1 MNIIRQILFIL
12 YRFFYIVR
20 GYFYIKPKK
29 IDYHKLYLE
38 DQKQMFLTK
47 YDASL
52 NSNIDVLYDF
62 DKSKE
67 IMKTTGN
74 SLEKS
79 WKTRLLYQNVLL
91 KNNNRVNVMM
101 YYDPYKQ
108 GFAYYCDVYVDYDAL
123 NILAMKYVRYFE
135 CMEFFVDEKIL
146 NEVEGKS
153 VFLEFIKKDKIK
165 STLKVKNKLKN
176 ENTDD
181 FVKNKFIYLG
191 KMLNFTWLNKEK
203 QVVKNIGYSKFK
215 ELFN

>member
-1 MNIIRQILFIL
+1 MTIIRQILFIL
-12 YRFFYIVR
+12 YRFFYIVH

-38 DQKQMFLTK
+38 EQKQAFLTK
-47 YDASL
+47 CDASL

-74 SLEKS
+74 SLEKV

-101 YYDPYKQ
+101 YYDPYKH
-108 GFAYYCDVYVDYDAL
+108 GFSYYCDNLVDYQSL
-123 NILAMKYVRYFE
+123 NVLAMKYVRYFE

-146 NEVEGKS
+146 NEVNGKS
-153 VFLEFIKKDKIK
+153 VFLENLKKDKIK
-165 STLKVKNKLKN
+165 SKIKRNFKNKVNDN
-176 ENTDD
+176 ELI
-181 FVKNKFIYLG
+181 KNKYIYLG
-191 KMLNFTWLNKEK
+191 KMLNFTWLNKENP
-203 QVVKNIGYSKFK
+203 VAKNIGYSEFK
-215 ELFN
+215 ELFK

>member
-12 YRFFYIVR
+12 YRFFYMVH
-20 GYFYIKPKK
+20 GYFYIRPKK

-67 IMKTTGN
+67 IMKTNGN

-135 CMEFFVDEKIL
+135 CMELFVDEKIL
-146 NEVEGKS
+146 NEVGGKS

-176 ENTDD
+176 ENADD

-203 QVVKNIGYSKFK
+203 PVVKNIGYSKFK

>member
-1 MNIIRQILFIL
+1 MSIVRQILFIL
-12 YRFFYIVR
+12 YRFFYIVH

-67 IMKTTGN
+67 IMKTNGN
-74 SLEKS
+74 GLEKS
-79 WKTRLLYQNVLL
+79 WKRRLLYQNVLL

-146 NEVEGKS
+146 NEVQGKS
-153 VFLEFIKKDKIK
+153 VFLDFIKKDKIK

-176 ENTDD
+176 ENIDD

>member
-12 YRFFYIVR
+12 YRFFYIVH

-67 IMKTTGN
+67 IMKTNGN

-135 CMEFFVDEKIL
+135 CMELFVDEKIL
-146 NEVEGKS
+146 NEVGGKS

-176 ENTDD
+176 ENADD

>member
-1 MNIIRQILFIL
+1 MSIVRQILFIL
-12 YRFFYIVR
+12 YRFFYIVH

-67 IMKTTGN
+67 IMKTNGN
-74 SLEKS
+74 GLEKS
-79 WKTRLLYQNVLL
+79 WKRRLLYQNVLL

-146 NEVEGKS
+146 NEVQGKS
-153 VFLEFIKKDKIK
+153 VFLDFIKKDKIK
-165 STLKVKNKLKN
+165 STLKVKNKLKT
-176 ENTDD
+176 ENIDD

>member
-1 MNIIRQILFIL
+1 MSIVRQILFIL
-12 YRFFYIVR
+12 YSFFYIVY

-67 IMKTTGN
+67 IMKTNGN

-146 NEVEGKS
+146 NEVQGKS
-153 VFLEFIKKDKIK
+153 VFLDFIKKDKIK

-176 ENTDD
+176 ENIDD